1 MARAYLSLNFI
12 STNVPGFDLEN
23 CFYFFLPLTGYL
35 KSHYFQRNRP
45 FSLMNWF
52 LLKKRKRICKNLWF
66 AAHHILSRKTNSE
79 ISRIFTAM
87 GILERL
93 GIQTSSLFVKIW
105 LVCIPESKA
114 NFLFSWHLYGFF
126 LSSIYWSLLYD
137 GLHLRTS
144 NFNFGRIFEFRF
156 YLSYYYCNLK
166 FRIC

>member
-52 LLKKRKRICKNLWF
+52 LLKKRKIICKNLWS
-66 AAHHILSRKTNSE
+66 ATHHIFSRKTNSE

-105 LVCIPESKA
+105 QVCISE
-114 NFLFSWHLYGFF
+114 FLIF
-126 LSSIYWSLLYD
+126 LSLH
-137 GLHLRTS
+137 GLVFDLETIGS
-144 NFNFGRIFEFRF
+144 
-156 YLSYYYCNLK
+156 
-166 FRIC
+166 